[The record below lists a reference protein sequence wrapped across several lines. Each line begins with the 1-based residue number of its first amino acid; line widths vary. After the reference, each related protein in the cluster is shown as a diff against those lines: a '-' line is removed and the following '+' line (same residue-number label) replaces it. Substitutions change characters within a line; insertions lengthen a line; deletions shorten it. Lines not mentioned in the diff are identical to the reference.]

1 MKHAESD
8 GSEVSLLLSLF
19 RCKADL
25 YFKHARKLVYKNE
38 PSDAIQSYEM
48 AAKYNPL
55 LLYYRTVLNRI
66 YLEIGISDFSKSQG
80 SLADDQPNII
90 SREQTTMWITNAIAG
105 AEEVQKLDPEDYHSA
120 FILGQAYHLLD
131 KMSPARP
138 VQTARPGGLRHS
150 RPNRFDGQAGG
161 DEDTTKNA
169 IRYYKKAITLRPF
182 MFEFRDKLALL
193 YAEKGQYKD
202 AIYELKEAQY
212 ISPDNEETCLNL
224 AKVYM
229 NDNER
234 YEDAEAVLLEF
245 IKKNPD
251 QEVIDIYRLLSYV
264 YLKTAK
270 WEKLLKQS
278 EKIIQLEQKDLNAH
292 KYAITANFNLE
303 RYNDARNLCNRVLD
317 LSGSQNNT
325 YSKYAKEMLELL

>member
-1 MKHAESD
+1 MI
-8 GSEVSLLLSLF
+8 LLIILSLF
-19 RCKADL
+19 RYKADL
-25 YFKHARKLVYKNE
+25 YFKHARKLIYENE
-38 PSDAIQSYEM
+38 LSDAIQSYEM
-48 AAKYNPL
+48 ATKYNPL
-55 LLYYRTVLNRI
+55 LLYYRNVLNRI
-66 YLEIGISDFSKSQG
+66 YLEMGINDFSKSQG
-80 SLADDQPNII
+80 SLTDDQPDTI
-90 SREQTTMWITNAIAG
+90 SREQTTVWITNAIAG

-120 FILGQAYHLLD
+120 FTLGQAYHLLD
-131 KMSPARP
+131 KIS
-138 VQTARPGGLRHS
+138 
-150 RPNRFDGQAGG
+150 
-161 DEDTTKNA
+161 DENTTKDA
-169 IRYYKKAITLRPF
+169 IRYYKKSITLRPF
-182 MFEFRDKLALL
+182 RFKFRDKLALL
-193 YAEKGQYKD
+193 YVEKGQYKD
-202 AIYELKEAQY
+202 AIHELKEAQY

-278 EKIIQLEQKDLNAH
+278 EKIIRLEQKDLNAH
-292 KYAITANFNLE
+292 KYAIMASFKLE
-303 RYNDARNLCNRVLD
+303 RYNDARNLCKRILD